1 MEYVEINGTKRIGYE
16 VRPDYD
22 SWYLAEEAI
31 ELAENNIYFKYAT
44 SFKNLKDLAI
54 ELAEDMT
61 LKQLVGRGF
70 DDEIVDLL
78 YYSSDIE
85 YFTSDE
91 YRKDMELLSS
101 SEILNKDI
109 EGLEECL
116 NTWAAYELWGYKDYL
131 IELIENDDINDLL
144 INKEVIKNEWRGYNQ
159 GDYDEIY
166 TLVEFKNEE
175 ESKEERI
182 EKRKIAEEDFEY
194 LSCILRGDV
203 YSFIVAEELVYYKE
217 LNGDRTLNNW
227 EEVRSDSI
235 GGIAADYYDLEDQL
249 KTFLQDFL
257 SKEDFQKV
265 IQHGLNVDVKY

>member
-16 VRPDYD
+16 INLDCD

-31 ELAENNIYFKYAT
+31 ELAENNIYFKYTT
-44 SFKNLKDLAI
+44 SFENLEDLAT

-61 LKQLVGRGF
+61 LKQLVGHGF

-85 YFTSDE
+85 YFASDE
-91 YRKDMELLSS
+91 YKKDMELLSS
-101 SEILNKDI
+101 SEMLNKDI

-144 INKEVIKNEWRGYNQ
+144 INKEVIKNCWRGYNQ

-166 TLVEFKNEE
+166 TLIQF

-203 YSFIVAEELVYYKE
+203 YNFIVTEEELVYYKE
-217 LNGDRTLNNW
+217 LNGDRTLNKW

-235 GGIAADYYDLEDQL
+235 GGIAADYCDLEDQL